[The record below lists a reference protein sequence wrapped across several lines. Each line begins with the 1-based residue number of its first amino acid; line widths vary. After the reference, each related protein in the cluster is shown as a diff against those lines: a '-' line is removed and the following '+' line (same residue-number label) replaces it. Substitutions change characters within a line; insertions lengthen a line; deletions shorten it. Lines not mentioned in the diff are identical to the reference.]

1 MASASNGEPGQEQG
15 SQRPRDWR
23 RRRRSERTAPEAS
36 PGEPEEPQPQTGAAD
51 EVLSQPLITF
61 FEPAMDWISS
71 YGAPLVF
78 AGIIGLVTGIV
89 VVAFVSSMRL
99 YGFIDIIIGL
109 GLLGLVGAVLFS
121 NVLAAFVS
129 RTGRYGLNTL
139 ILVGAFTGIV
149 VVANVMSFENSSRM
163 DLTATN
169 QFSLANRT
177 KDVLS
182 NLTEDVRA
190 TAFYK
195 NEEGAN
201 VSDAA
206 EQRNARRNKVV
217 NTLEEFDSRS
227 SKFSYRVVDP
237 DLKPEVVS
245 KYFGARP
252 TGFVAEIVVVEGMD
266 NGRFDVL
273 QPTDASY
280 TQLEQDLVTSILVAS
295 GSEKKQI
302 YFLAGHGERD
312 IDGTASDGYLAVRS
326 GLEADNYQVQK
337 LIWRSTDVDVEVP
350 ADAALVVIAGPT
362 SSLPEA
368 HQEALDRYL
377 EGVMLVKN
385 APEELLG
392 PGSTLD
398 PSAETARREHGRMIF
413 LAEPDLPPSFRN
425 FFADWGVL
433 ISIGYIRDV
442 GSSVPGLPQTLS
454 LRSFNPEAPLEIT
467 LPKGERLQDI
477 FMPGATAIGLIQDDL
492 RSVLQLAATSV
503 NSYLITDPDRTEPI
517 TDAGADSDQPGP
529 FYPVVLVQSIGQVG
543 SQPPTSP
550 PERSEISDII
560 VFGDSDFLSNSSYS
574 QGGGSDLFLNSANFL
589 VGDFSLVSIRP
600 KIFSFRE
607 FNLDA
612 NEYDFVRFSSWLFL
626 PGLMGLMAALVWWV
640 RR

>member
-1 MASASNGEPGQEQG
+1 MTSSSNQEPDQEPGQEPEN
-15 SQRPRDWR
+15 QRPRDWR
-23 RRRRSERTAPEAS
+23 RRRRSERTTPETPAEQS
-36 PGEPEEPQPQTGAAD
+36 DEPRIQVAEAD

-61 FEPAMDWISS
+61 FEPAMDWVVT
-71 YGAPLVF
+71 YGGPLVF
-78 AGIIGLVTGIV
+78 AGIIGLVTGIA

-99 YGFIDIIIGL
+99 YGFIDIIVGA
-109 GLLGLVGAVLFS
+109 GLLGLVGAVFFS

-139 ILVGAFTGIV
+139 ILLVAFTGIV
-149 VVANVMSFENSSRM
+149 VVANVVSFENNSRM

-190 TAFYK
+190 TAFYID
-195 NEEGAN
+195 ETG
-201 VSDAA
+201 VDSSDAA

-266 NGRFDVL
+266 SGRFDVL
-273 QPTDASY
+273 QPTDAGY
-280 TQLEQDLVTSILVAS
+280 TKLEQDLVTSTLVAT
-295 GSEKKQI
+295 GSEKKKI
-302 YFLAGHGERD
+302 YFLSGHGERD
-312 IDGTASDGYLAVRS
+312 IGRETSDGYGAVRQ
-326 GLEADNYQVQK
+326 GLEADNYQVQD
-337 LIWRSTDVDVEVP
+337 LNWAPTDVDVEVP

-368 HQEALDRYL
+368 HEEALDRFL
-377 EGVMLVKN
+377 EGVN
-385 APEELLG
+385 ADG
-392 PGSTLD
+392 TG
-398 PSAETARREHGRMIF
+398 RREHGRMIF
-413 LAEPDLPPSFRN
+413 LSEPDTPVSFRN
-425 FFADWGVL
+425 FFSDWGVI
-433 ISIGYIRDV
+433 ISTGYIRDV

-454 LRSFNPEAPLEIT
+454 LRVFNPNAPLEIT
-467 LPKGERLQDI
+467 VPKGERLQDV

-492 RSVLQLAATSV
+492 RSGLQLAATSAD
-503 NSYLITDPDRTEPI
+503 SYLIDDPDRTEPI
-517 TDAGADSDQPGP
+517 TGAGADSDPPGP
-529 FYPVVLVQSIGQVG
+529 FFPVVLVQSFGQVG
-543 SQPPTSP
+543 SEPPTSQP
-550 PERSEISDII
+550 VRSEVSDII
-560 VFGDSDFLSNSSYS
+560 VFGDSDFLSNSSYN
-574 QGGGSDLFLNSANFL
+574 QGGGADLFLNSANFL

-600 KIFSFRE
+600 KIFAFRE
-607 FNLDA
+607 LNLDA